1 MKSKLV
7 NLNVNPCKMCMPMGA
22 VTALAGL
29 RGCMTILHGSQGCA
43 TYIRRHMATHYNEP
57 VDIASSSLTEE
68 GTVFGGEKNL
78 VKGIENL
85 VNLYDPDVIGVC
97 TTCLAETIGED
108 TPRILADFKASHPN
122 MRANI
127 VNVASAGYSGTQYE
141 GFFRALR
148 AAVEQTEP
156 DARPNG
162 KVNVITGHLSAAD
175 TRRLK
180 ALLNEMRV
188 DAILLPDLSEN
199 LDGGH
204 EETYSRLP
212 RGGTPVSGIAKMAGA
227 RASVELTA
235 FIDEEYSPARYLSDA
250 HGVPLVRLNPPVGL
264 RDTDAFVKALEDLG
278 GTVTPELKKERARCL
293 DAMIDSHK
301 YNAKAVVAVF
311 GEPDFA
317 YSVTRLLTENGAL
330 VALAATGSVRRDFAE
345 KILAETKRSLGYHI
359 GADIAALDDCD
370 FDTIERRAAE
380 LGVNILIGSSDGRR
394 AAEHLKL
401 PLVRCAF
408 PIHDHVGGQRVR
420 MLGYDGAPALL
431 DRVTNAVLSG
441 IEETFRGEMFE
452 KYHRG
457 ENSPAPKPK
466 GAEASP
472 APRAAKA
479 PAAPH
484 PCFDGCA
491 SKHARLHL
499 PVAPSCNIR
508 CNYCVRDYDCPNES
522 RPGVTSGILSP
533 REALERFRDVR
544 AALPELSVAGIAGP
558 GDALADFGLTRETL
572 SLIRGAD
579 ENISLCVS
587 TNGLLLPF
595 YADEL
600 SSLGVTHVTVTVNAA
615 DPAVGARVY
624 GHIDY
629 FGERFSG
636 EAAAGILLA
645 NQLAGIARCAALGI
659 AVKVNAVMIKGVN
672 DGHLTE
678 IASRV
683 RGLGCSITNIM
694 RMIPVPGSAFEHI
707 PPPGERELE
716 DARRECEKILPQ
728 LRGCRGCRA
737 DAAGTLGHDF
747 PLDSLPRRADASSN
761 LRSPESGPDALP
773 CRAGAP
779 RPAGE
784 RGRFAVSSKNGV
796 LVDTH
801 FGHTSEFYIYEYGDG
816 GARLLERRP
825 VEEYCAGE
833 GARGGG
839 AGRMDRILKTI
850 EDCDYVLSS
859 RIGDAPRGRL
869 LSRGVKIH
877 TSYAKI
883 EDAILEAVAKYERS
897 NAV

>member
-1 MKSKLV
+1 
-7 NLNVNPCKMCMPMGA
+7 MGA

-108 TPRILADFKASHPN
+108 VPRILADFKASRPDL
-122 MRANI
+122 RAGI
-127 VNVASAGYSGTQYE
+127 INVTSAGYSGTQYE

-148 AAVEQTEP
+148 AAAEQVEP
-156 DARPNG
+156 DAAPNG
-162 KVNVITGHLSAAD
+162 RINIITGHLSAAD

-180 ALLNEMRV
+180 ALLKEMSV

-212 RGGTPVSGIAKMAGA
+212 RGGTPVSDVAKMAGA
-227 RASVELTA
+227 RASIELAA
-235 FIDEEYSPARYLSDA
+235 FIDEARSPARYLLEA
-250 HGVPLVRLNPPVGL
+250 HGVPFIRLNPPVGL
-264 RDTDAFVKALEDLG
+264 RDTDAFIKALASLG
-278 GTVTPELKKERARCL
+278 GVVTPELKKERARCL

-301 YNAKAVVAVF
+301 YNAKAVAAVF

-317 YSVTRLLTENGAL
+317 YSVTRLLTENGAR
-330 VALAATGSVRRDFAE
+330 VALAATGSVCRDFAE
-345 KILAETKRSLGYHI
+345 KILAETGRVRDYHI
-359 GADIAALDDCD
+359 DSESAALDDCD

-420 MLGYDGAPALL
+420 MLGYDGAAALL
-431 DRVTNAVLSG
+431 DRVTNTVLSNV
-441 IEETFRGEMFE
+441 EETFRGEMFE
-452 KYHRG
+452 KYHRAESVLTPRG
-457 ENSPAPKPK
+457 AGNSI
-466 GAEASP
+466 SP
-472 APRAAKA
+472 HGGKVSAL
-479 PAAPH
+479 PH
-484 PCFDGCA
+484 PCFDGCS
-491 SKHARLHL
+491 SKYARLHL

-533 REALERFRDVR
+533 AEALERFRRVR
-544 AALPELSVAGIAGP
+544 AALPELAVAGIAGP

-572 SLIRGAD
+572 SLIRGED
-579 ENISLCVS
+579 KNVSLCVS

-615 DPAVGARVY
+615 NPTIGARVY

-629 FGERFSG
+629 FGERFYG
-636 EAAAGILLA
+636 DAAAGILLA

-659 AVKVNAVMIKGVN
+659 TVKVNAVMIKGVN
-672 DGHLTE
+672 DSHIPD

-694 RMIPVPGSAFEHI
+694 RMIPVPGSAFENI

-716 DARRECEKILPQ
+716 DTRLECEKILPQ

-737 DAAGTLGHDF
+737 DAAGTLDRDF
-747 PLDSLPRRADASSN
+747 PLSDIS
-761 LRSPESGPDALP
+761 
-773 CRAGAP
+773 
-779 RPAGE
+779 RPAAPEPCGK
-784 RGRFAVSSKNGV
+784 RAPSARFAVSSKNGV

-801 FGHTSEFYIYEYGDG
+801 FGHTTEFYIYEYSDG
-816 GARLLERRP
+816 GARLRERRP

-833 GARGGG
+833 EGTGG
-839 AGRMDRILKTI
+839 AGKMDRILKTI
-850 EDCDYVLSS
+850 EDCDYVLSA
-859 RIGDAPRGRL
+859 RIGDSPRGRL
-869 LSRGVKIH
+869 ASRGVKIH

-883 EDAILEAVAKYERS
+883 EDAILEAVTKYERS
-897 NAV
+897 NAI